1 MARYVKKGSNAWTMD
16 ILNRNLD
23 YERPIK
29 LAADVYWV
37 GYTDVKA
44 GFHCNPYL
52 LVDGDEA
59 VLIDGGS
66 RPDFSTV
73 MMKIMET
80 GVEPKSI
87 STLIYHHYDPD
98 LCGNIPNLEDLIGR
112 PDLRIISHRE
122 NNIFIR
128 HYAVRS
134 RLECVQTLGYGLK
147 LKSGRELR
155 FIMTPYS
162 HSAGSFVTYDEKTD
176 ILFSSDL
183 FGSYEEGKEWELF
196 KILKEPCRACDNNKV
211 FTVAV
216 DEKFLCKKIDAIC
229 PLPGIFNFHRRVM
242 TSNAALRHSLAQ
254 MQKISPTIVAPQHGS
269 ILPERKDID
278 YISSKLSSMEDIGI
292 DGILSRGENG

>member
-1 MARYVKKGSNAWTMD
+1 MD
-16 ILNRNLD
+16 ILNKNLD

-29 LAADVYWV
+29 LADDVYWV

-73 MMKIMET
+73 MMKVMET

-112 PDLRIISHRE
+112 KDLRIISHRE

-128 HYAVRS
+128 HYAVKS
-134 RLECVQTLGYGLK
+134 RLECVQTLDYRLV
-147 LKSGRELR
+147 LKSGRELK

-162 HSAGSFVTYDEKTD
+162 HSAGSFVTYDNKTG

-183 FGSYEEGKEWELF
+183 FGSYEAGDEWNLF
-196 KILKEPCRACDNNKV
+196 KILKEPCRGCDNKEA
-211 FTVAV
+211 FAVAAH
-216 DEKFLCKKIDAIC
+216 EKFICKKIDSVC

-242 TSNAALRHSLAQ
+242 TSNTALRHSLTQ
-254 MQKISPTIVAPQHGS
+254 MLKTSPAIVAPQHGS
-269 ILPERKDID
+269 VIPEKKDID
-278 YISSKLSSMEDIGI
+278 YISSKLSLMGDIGI
-292 DGILSRGENG
+292 DGILGGGKNG